1 MYKLYTPKTATAETP
16 APDVLLLHG
25 YQNDHETCAAYA
37 IKLARRGAVVLCLDE
52 YGHGSTTAGLI
63 NRGYVNHKVTV
74 NYGEDS
80 GEDGTFKTISG
91 QTRYKVMMNFYNLSF
106 FDKQYTTDADGN
118 SMTDSSAG
126 GSCAYALLAA
136 MDNVDP
142 ARLAISG
149 HSMGTWSSWSV
160 AANFC
165 GTEFLG
171 CTADEAAWNT
181 TYGSFEDGT
190 ARRMELLNTNH
201 RLTTHNAHGLATALT
216 WFSDTIGLDLTLAPT
231 DQVAMTK
238 ETPVLI
244 AMLAAVASLMAV
256 MELLLTTPF
265 FSRAVQPLPGEAS
278 VKPNGAWWRG
288 AIITM
293 LLAAATYPFM
303 TQLGHG
309 LLPLPEN
316 IFRMTVGNGFL
327 SWYLLLILIMLV
339 TSIIGY
345 QKNKKRG
352 AQDGWQSMGLGTA
365 AASGRMGWG
374 LLGRCALLV
383 LCMLAYLYVL
393 LFLCEKAFL
402 LDFRFIWPFFKT
414 FDAARFG
421 QFCVYLPVFA
431 LFFILNNSKIM
442 ASARCKAT
450 YQPGFKG
457 FLGCWWRNALMM
469 VGGILIIVL
478 IEYIPFFMNIAPGAD
493 LLFGSTFGGP
503 FMSLLILFVPQVL
516 VFSVLCTYTYRRT
529 GSVYVGALTAASLAC
544 WIVTGGSSMLQAEHT
559 KKLPTRAAFFVISVF
574 LPDTDPDSRRP
585 GRGWRACTYPP
596 HMRPAAR
603 SPRSATGTSECSA
616 AAPRGFCNA
625 PGSDCGSSSQSSGT
639 PSHRPDSPR
648 SRSGICDTDRRPPPP
663 AHRRRHRSPPCV
675 PAASAATPA

>member
-1 MYKLYTPKTATAETP
+1 MYKLYTPKSATAETP
-16 APDVLLLHG
+16 APGVLLLHG

-37 IKLARRGAVVLCLDE
+37 IELARRGAVVLCLDE

-80 GEDGTFKTISG
+80 
-91 QTRYKVMMNFYNLSF
+91 V
-106 FDKQYTTDADGN
+106 
-118 SMTDSSAG
+118 
-126 GSCAYALLAA
+126 
-136 MDNVDP
+136 
-142 ARLAISG
+142 
-149 HSMGTWSSWSV
+149 
-160 AANFC
+160 
-165 GTEFLG
+165 
-171 CTADEAAWNT
+171 
-181 TYGSFEDGT
+181 EDGT

-238 ETPVLI
+238 ETLVLI

-265 FSRAVQPLPGEAS
+265 FSKAVQPLPGEAS

-327 SWYLLLILIMLV
+327 SWYSLLILIMLV

-393 LFLCEKAFL
+393 LLICEKAFL
-402 LDFRFIWPFFKT
+402 LDFRFIWPVFKT

-516 VFSVLCTYTYRRT
+516 VFSVLCTYTYRRS

-544 WIVTGGSSMLQAEHT
+544 RIVTGGSSML
-559 KKLPTRAAFFVISVF
+559 
-574 LPDTDPDSRRP
+574 
-585 GRGWRACTYPP
+585 
-596 HMRPAAR
+596 
-603 SPRSATGTSECSA
+603 
-616 AAPRGFCNA
+616 
-625 PGSDCGSSSQSSGT
+625 
-639 PSHRPDSPR
+639 
-648 SRSGICDTDRRPPPP
+648 
-663 AHRRRHRSPPCV
+663 
-675 PAASAATPA
+675 